1 MSRKENI
8 EKNMEFLIKELQKEW
23 DVSKETKHRV
33 TISAK
38 DARRVRI
45 RVQQQIADMGEMLH
59 SQSNMSFKE
68 SMKLCRANYVT
79 LRVARKL
86 IAGQNAGQPQEK
98 RNIRL
103 PLTKKSSVVS
113 ASLRQSKGGCLW
125 EKNSISYMPIRL
137 GNSRRIRSV
146 AVS

>member
-33 TISAK
+33 TISVK
-38 DARRVRI
+38 DARRIRI

-59 SQSNMSFKE
+59 SQSDMSFKE

-86 IAGQNAGQPQEK
+86 IAGQNAAEAAGEAEYTVAFDK
-98 RNIRL
+98 
-103 PLTKKSSVVS
+103 
-113 ASLRQSKGGCLW
+113 
-125 EKNSISYMPIRL
+125 EEF
-137 GNSRRIRSV
+137 RSFRKL
-146 AVS
+146 AAE

>member
-33 TISAK
+33 TISVK
-38 DARRVRI
+38 DARRIRI
-45 RVQQQIADMGEMLH
+45 KVQQQIADMGEMLH
-59 SQSNMSFKE
+59 NQSDMSFKE

-86 IAGQNAGQPQEK
+86 IAGQNAAEAAGEAEYTIAFDK
-98 RNIRL
+98 
-103 PLTKKSSVVS
+103 
-113 ASLRQSKGGCLW
+113 
-125 EKNSISYMPIRL
+125 EEF
-137 GNSRRIRSV
+137 RSFRKL
-146 AVS
+146 AAE

>member
-33 TISAK
+33 TISVK

-45 RVQQQIADMGEMLH
+45 KVQQQIADMGEILH
-59 SQSNMSFKE
+59 SQSDMSFKE

-79 LRVARKL
+79 LRIARKL
-86 IAGQNAGQPQEK
+86 IAGQNAAEESGEVEYTIAFDK
-98 RNIRL
+98 EEFSCFRKL
-103 PLTKKSSVVS
+103 
-113 ASLRQSKGGCLW
+113 AA
-125 EKNSISYMPIRL
+125 E
-137 GNSRRIRSV
+137 
-146 AVS
+146 

>member
-33 TISAK
+33 TISVK

-45 RVQQQIADMGEMLH
+45 KVQQQIADMGEMLH
-59 SQSNMSFKE
+59 SQSDMSFKE

-86 IAGQNAGQPQEK
+86 IAGQSAAEAAGETEYTIAFDK
-98 RNIRL
+98 EEFSCFRKL
-103 PLTKKSSVVS
+103 
-113 ASLRQSKGGCLW
+113 AA
-125 EKNSISYMPIRL
+125 E
-137 GNSRRIRSV
+137 
-146 AVS
+146 

>member
-33 TISAK
+33 IISAK

-86 IAGQNAGQPQEK
+86 IAGQNAAEAAGETEYTIAFDK
-98 RNIRL
+98 EEFSCFRKL
-103 PLTKKSSVVS
+103 
-113 ASLRQSKGGCLW
+113 AA
-125 EKNSISYMPIRL
+125 E
-137 GNSRRIRSV
+137 
-146 AVS
+146 

>member
-33 TISAK
+33 TISVK

-45 RVQQQIADMGEMLH
+45 KVQQQIADMGEMLH

-86 IAGQNAGQPQEK
+86 IAGQNAAEAAGETEYTIAFDK
-98 RNIRL
+98 EEFSCFRKL
-103 PLTKKSSVVS
+103 AT
-113 ASLRQSKGGCLW
+113 
-125 EKNSISYMPIRL
+125 E
-137 GNSRRIRSV
+137 
-146 AVS
+146 

>member
-33 TISAK
+33 TISVK

-45 RVQQQIADMGEMLH
+45 KVQQQIADMGEMLH
-59 SQSNMSFKE
+59 NQSEISFKE

-86 IAGQNAGQPQEK
+86 IAGQNAAEAAGEAEY
-98 RNIRL
+98 
-103 PLTKKSSVVS
+103 T
-113 ASLRQSKGGCLW
+113 
-125 EKNSISYMPIRL
+125 
-137 GNSRRIRSV
+137 V
-146 AVS
+146 AFDKEEFSCFRKLAAE

>member
-33 TISAK
+33 TISVK

-59 SQSNMSFKE
+59 SQSDMSFKE

-86 IAGQNAGQPQEK
+86 IAGQNAAEAAGEAEYTVAFDK
-98 RNIRL
+98 
-103 PLTKKSSVVS
+103 
-113 ASLRQSKGGCLW
+113 
-125 EKNSISYMPIRL
+125 EEF
-137 GNSRRIRSV
+137 RSFRKL
-146 AVS
+146 AAE

>member
-33 TISAK
+33 TISVK
-38 DARRVRI
+38 DARRVRNK
-45 RVQQQIADMGEMLH
+45 VQQQIADMGEMLH
-59 SQSNMSFKE
+59 NQSEISFKE

-86 IAGQNAGQPQEK
+86 IAGQNAAEAAGE
-98 RNIRL
+98 
-103 PLTKKSSVVS
+103 
-113 ASLRQSKGGCLW
+113 A
-125 EKNSISYMPIRL
+125 EYMIAFDKEEFSCFRKL
-137 GNSRRIRSV
+137 
-146 AVS
+146 AAE

>member
-33 TISAK
+33 TISVK

-45 RVQQQIADMGEMLH
+45 KVQQQIADMGEMLH
-59 SQSNMSFKE
+59 NQSDMSFKE

-86 IAGQNAGQPQEK
+86 IAGQNAAEAAGEAEYTIAFDK
-98 RNIRL
+98 
-103 PLTKKSSVVS
+103 
-113 ASLRQSKGGCLW
+113 
-125 EKNSISYMPIRL
+125 EEFSYFRKL
-137 GNSRRIRSV
+137 
-146 AVS
+146 AAE

>member
-8 EKNMEFLIKELQKEW
+8 EKNMEFLIKELQNEW

-33 TISAK
+33 TISVE

-45 RVQQQIADMGEMLH
+45 KVQQQITDMGEMLH
-59 SQSNMSFKE
+59 SQSDMSFKE

-86 IAGQNAGQPQEK
+86 IAGQNAAEAAGETEYTIAFDK
-98 RNIRL
+98 EEFSCFRKL
-103 PLTKKSSVVS
+103 
-113 ASLRQSKGGCLW
+113 AA
-125 EKNSISYMPIRL
+125 E
-137 GNSRRIRSV
+137 
-146 AVS
+146 

>member
-23 DVSKETKHRV
+23 DVSKEIKHRV
-33 TISAK
+33 TISVK

-45 RVQQQIADMGEMLH
+45 KVQQQIADMGEMLH
-59 SQSNMSFKE
+59 SQSDISFKE

-86 IAGQNAGQPQEK
+86 IAGQNAAE
-98 RNIRL
+98 
-103 PLTKKSSVVS
+103 
-113 ASLRQSKGGCLW
+113 ASGEAEYTIAFDKEEFSCFRKLAA
-125 EKNSISYMPIRL
+125 E
-137 GNSRRIRSV
+137 
-146 AVS
+146 

>member
-23 DVSKETKHRV
+23 DVSKEIKHRV
-33 TISAK
+33 TISVK
-38 DARRVRI
+38 DARRIRI

-59 SQSNMSFKE
+59 NQSDMSFKE

-86 IAGQNAGQPQEK
+86 IAGQNAAEESGEVEYTIAFDK
-98 RNIRL
+98 
-103 PLTKKSSVVS
+103 
-113 ASLRQSKGGCLW
+113 
-125 EKNSISYMPIRL
+125 EEF
-137 GNSRRIRSV
+137 RSFRKL
-146 AVS
+146 AAE

>member
-33 TISAK
+33 TISVK

-45 RVQQQIADMGEMLH
+45 KVQQQIADMGEMLH
-59 SQSNMSFKE
+59 NQSDMSFKE

-79 LRVARKL
+79 LRIARKL
-86 IAGQNAGQPQEK
+86 IAGQNAAEAAGEAEYTIAFDK
-98 RNIRL
+98 
-103 PLTKKSSVVS
+103 
-113 ASLRQSKGGCLW
+113 
-125 EKNSISYMPIRL
+125 EEF
-137 GNSRRIRSV
+137 RSFRKL
-146 AVS
+146 AAE

>member
-79 LRVARKL
+79 LRIARKL
-86 IAGQNAGQPQEK
+86 IAGQNAAEAAGETEYTIAFDK
-98 RNIRL
+98 
-103 PLTKKSSVVS
+103 
-113 ASLRQSKGGCLW
+113 
-125 EKNSISYMPIRL
+125 EEF
-137 GNSRRIRSV
+137 RSFRKL
-146 AVS
+146 AAE

>member
-33 TISAK
+33 TISVK
-38 DARRVRI
+38 DARRIRI

-59 SQSNMSFKE
+59 SQSDMSFKE

-79 LRVARKL
+79 LRIARKL
-86 IAGQNAGQPQEK
+86 IAGQNAAEAAGEAEYTIAFDK
-98 RNIRL
+98 
-103 PLTKKSSVVS
+103 
-113 ASLRQSKGGCLW
+113 
-125 EKNSISYMPIRL
+125 EEF
-137 GNSRRIRSV
+137 RSFRKL
-146 AVS
+146 AAE

>member
-33 TISAK
+33 TISVK

-59 SQSNMSFKE
+59 NQSDMSFKE
-68 SMKLCRANYVT
+68 SMRLCRANYVT

-86 IAGQNAGQPQEK
+86 IAGQNAAEAAGEAEYTIAFDK
-98 RNIRL
+98 EEFRSFRKL
-103 PLTKKSSVVS
+103 
-113 ASLRQSKGGCLW
+113 AS
-125 EKNSISYMPIRL
+125 E
-137 GNSRRIRSV
+137 
-146 AVS
+146 

>member
-1 MSRKENI
+1 MGC
-8 EKNMEFLIKELQKEW
+8 F
-23 DVSKETKHRV
+23 KETKHRV
-33 TISAK
+33 TISVK

-45 RVQQQIADMGEMLH
+45 KVQQQIADMGEMLH
-59 SQSNMSFKE
+59 SQSDMSFKE

-86 IAGQNAGQPQEK
+86 IAGQNAAEAAGETEYT
-98 RNIRL
+98 IA
-103 PLTKKSSVVS
+103 LTKKSSVVS

>member
-33 TISAK
+33 TISVK

-45 RVQQQIADMGEMLH
+45 KVQQQNSDMGEMLH
-59 SQSNMSFKE
+59 SQSDMSFKE

-86 IAGQNAGQPQEK
+86 IAGQNAAEAAGEAEYTIAFDK
-98 RNIRL
+98 EEFSCFRKL
-103 PLTKKSSVVS
+103 
-113 ASLRQSKGGCLW
+113 AA
-125 EKNSISYMPIRL
+125 E
-137 GNSRRIRSV
+137 
-146 AVS
+146 

>member
-1 MSRKENI
+1 MSRQENI

-33 TISAK
+33 TISVK
-38 DARRVRI
+38 DARRIRI

-59 SQSNMSFKE
+59 NQSDMSFKE

-86 IAGQNAGQPQEK
+86 IAGQNAAEAAGEAEYTIAFDK
-98 RNIRL
+98 
-103 PLTKKSSVVS
+103 
-113 ASLRQSKGGCLW
+113 
-125 EKNSISYMPIRL
+125 EEF
-137 GNSRRIRSV
+137 RSFRKL
-146 AVS
+146 AAE

>member
-33 TISAK
+33 TLSVK

-59 SQSNMSFKE
+59 NQSDMSFKE

-86 IAGQNAGQPQEK
+86 IAGQNAAEAAGEAEYTIAFDK
-98 RNIRL
+98 
-103 PLTKKSSVVS
+103 
-113 ASLRQSKGGCLW
+113 
-125 EKNSISYMPIRL
+125 EEF
-137 GNSRRIRSV
+137 RSFRKL
-146 AVS
+146 AAE

>member
-33 TISAK
+33 TISVK

-45 RVQQQIADMGEMLH
+45 KVQQQIADMGEMLH
-59 SQSNMSFKE
+59 NQSDMSFKE

-79 LRVARKL
+79 LRIARKL
-86 IAGQNAGQPQEK
+86 IAGQNAAEAAGEAEYTIAFDK
-98 RNIRL
+98 EEFSCFRKL
-103 PLTKKSSVVS
+103 
-113 ASLRQSKGGCLW
+113 AA
-125 EKNSISYMPIRL
+125 E
-137 GNSRRIRSV
+137 
-146 AVS
+146 

>member
-33 TISAK
+33 TISVK
-38 DARRVRI
+38 DAKRVRI

-59 SQSNMSFKE
+59 NQSDMSFKE

-86 IAGQNAGQPQEK
+86 IAGQNAAEAAGETEHTIAFDK
-98 RNIRL
+98 EEFSCFRKL
-103 PLTKKSSVVS
+103 
-113 ASLRQSKGGCLW
+113 AA
-125 EKNSISYMPIRL
+125 E
-137 GNSRRIRSV
+137 
-146 AVS
+146 

>member
-33 TISAK
+33 TISVE

-45 RVQQQIADMGEMLH
+45 KVQQQIADMGEMLH

-86 IAGQNAGQPQEK
+86 IAGQNAAEAAGETEYTIAFDK
-98 RNIRL
+98 EEFSCFRKL
-103 PLTKKSSVVS
+103 
-113 ASLRQSKGGCLW
+113 AA
-125 EKNSISYMPIRL
+125 E
-137 GNSRRIRSV
+137 
-146 AVS
+146 

>member
-33 TISAK
+33 TISVK

-45 RVQQQIADMGEMLH
+45 KVQQQIVDMGEMLH
-59 SQSNMSFKE
+59 NQSDMSFKE

-86 IAGQNAGQPQEK
+86 IAGQNAAEAAGEAEYTIAFDK
-98 RNIRL
+98 EEFSCFRKL
-103 PLTKKSSVVS
+103 
-113 ASLRQSKGGCLW
+113 AA
-125 EKNSISYMPIRL
+125 E
-137 GNSRRIRSV
+137 
-146 AVS
+146 

>member
-33 TISAK
+33 TISVK
-38 DARRVRI
+38 DAKRVRI

-59 SQSNMSFKE
+59 NQSDMSFKD

-86 IAGQNAGQPQEK
+86 IAGQNAAEAAGEAEYTIAFDK
-98 RNIRL
+98 EEFSCFRKL
-103 PLTKKSSVVS
+103 
-113 ASLRQSKGGCLW
+113 AA
-125 EKNSISYMPIRL
+125 E
-137 GNSRRIRSV
+137 
-146 AVS
+146 

>member
-1 MSRKENI
+1 MSRKDNI

-33 TISAK
+33 TISVK

-59 SQSNMSFKE
+59 SQSDMSFKE

-86 IAGQNAGQPQEK
+86 IAGQNAAEAAGEAEYTIAFDK
-98 RNIRL
+98 
-103 PLTKKSSVVS
+103 
-113 ASLRQSKGGCLW
+113 
-125 EKNSISYMPIRL
+125 EEF
-137 GNSRRIRSV
+137 RSFRKL
-146 AVS
+146 AAE

>member
-1 MSRKENI
+1 MSRKDNI

-33 TISAK
+33 TISVK

-59 SQSNMSFKE
+59 NQSDMSFKE

-86 IAGQNAGQPQEK
+86 ISGQNAAEAAGEAEYTIAFDK
-98 RNIRL
+98 EEFSCFRKL
-103 PLTKKSSVVS
+103 
-113 ASLRQSKGGCLW
+113 AA
-125 EKNSISYMPIRL
+125 E
-137 GNSRRIRSV
+137 
-146 AVS
+146 

>member
-33 TISAK
+33 TISVK
-38 DARRVRI
+38 DARRIRI

-59 SQSNMSFKE
+59 NQSDMSFKE

-86 IAGQNAGQPQEK
+86 IAGQNAAEAAGEAEYTVAFDQEEFSCFRK
-98 RNIRL
+98 L
-103 PLTKKSSVVS
+103 
-113 ASLRQSKGGCLW
+113 AA
-125 EKNSISYMPIRL
+125 E
-137 GNSRRIRSV
+137 
-146 AVS
+146 

>member
-33 TISAK
+33 TISVK

-59 SQSNMSFKE
+59 NQSDMSFKE

-79 LRVARKL
+79 LRIARKL
-86 IAGQNAGQPQEK
+86 IAGQNAAEAAGEAEYTVAFDK
-98 RNIRL
+98 
-103 PLTKKSSVVS
+103 
-113 ASLRQSKGGCLW
+113 
-125 EKNSISYMPIRL
+125 EEF
-137 GNSRRIRSV
+137 RSFRKL
-146 AVS
+146 APE

>member
-1 MSRKENI
+1 MGRKESI

-33 TISAK
+33 TISVK

-59 SQSNMSFKE
+59 NQSDMSFKE

-79 LRVARKL
+79 LRIARKL
-86 IAGQNAGQPQEK
+86 IAGQNAAEAAGEAEYTIAFDK
-98 RNIRL
+98 EEFSCFRKL
-103 PLTKKSSVVS
+103 AT
-113 ASLRQSKGGCLW
+113 
-125 EKNSISYMPIRL
+125 E
-137 GNSRRIRSV
+137 
-146 AVS
+146 

>member
-23 DVSKETKHRV
+23 DVSKEIKHRV
-33 TISAK
+33 TISVK

-59 SQSNMSFKE
+59 NQSDMSFKE

-86 IAGQNAGQPQEK
+86 IAGQNAAEAAGEAEYTIAFDK
-98 RNIRL
+98 
-103 PLTKKSSVVS
+103 
-113 ASLRQSKGGCLW
+113 
-125 EKNSISYMPIRL
+125 EEF
-137 GNSRRIRSV
+137 RSFRKL
-146 AVS
+146 ATE

>member
-1 MSRKENI
+1 MSRKDNI

-33 TISAK
+33 TISVK

-86 IAGQNAGQPQEK
+86 IAGQNAAE
-98 RNIRL
+98 
-103 PLTKKSSVVS
+103 
-113 ASLRQSKGGCLW
+113 ASGEAEYTIAFDKEEFSCFRKLAA
-125 EKNSISYMPIRL
+125 E
-137 GNSRRIRSV
+137 
-146 AVS
+146 

>member
-33 TISAK
+33 TISVK

-59 SQSNMSFKE
+59 NQSDMSFKE

-79 LRVARKL
+79 LRIARKL
-86 IAGQNAGQPQEK
+86 IAGQNAAEAAGEAEYTVAFDK
-98 RNIRL
+98 
-103 PLTKKSSVVS
+103 
-113 ASLRQSKGGCLW
+113 
-125 EKNSISYMPIRL
+125 EEF
-137 GNSRRIRSV
+137 RSFRKL
-146 AVS
+146 AAE

>member
-1 MSRKENI
+1 MSRKEKI

-33 TISAK
+33 TISVR

-45 RVQQQIADMGEMLH
+45 KVQQQIADMGEMLH
-59 SQSNMSFKE
+59 NQSDMSFKE

-86 IAGQNAGQPQEK
+86 IAGQNAAEESGEVEYTIAFDK
-98 RNIRL
+98 
-103 PLTKKSSVVS
+103 
-113 ASLRQSKGGCLW
+113 
-125 EKNSISYMPIRL
+125 EEF
-137 GNSRRIRSV
+137 RSFRKL
-146 AVS
+146 AAE

>member
-33 TISAK
+33 TISVK

-59 SQSNMSFKE
+59 NQSDMSFKE

-79 LRVARKL
+79 LRVARQL
-86 IAGQNAGQPQEK
+86 IAGQNAAEAAGETEYTIAFDK
-98 RNIRL
+98 EEFSCFRKL
-103 PLTKKSSVVS
+103 
-113 ASLRQSKGGCLW
+113 AA
-125 EKNSISYMPIRL
+125 E
-137 GNSRRIRSV
+137 
-146 AVS
+146 

>member
-8 EKNMEFLIKELQKEW
+8 EKNMEFLIRELQKEW

-33 TISAK
+33 TISVK

-59 SQSNMSFKE
+59 NQSDMSFKE
-68 SMKLCRANYVT
+68 SMRLCRANYVT

-86 IAGQNAGQPQEK
+86 IAGQNAAEAAGEAEYTIAFDK
-98 RNIRL
+98 EEFRSFRKL
-103 PLTKKSSVVS
+103 
-113 ASLRQSKGGCLW
+113 AS
-125 EKNSISYMPIRL
+125 E
-137 GNSRRIRSV
+137 
-146 AVS
+146 